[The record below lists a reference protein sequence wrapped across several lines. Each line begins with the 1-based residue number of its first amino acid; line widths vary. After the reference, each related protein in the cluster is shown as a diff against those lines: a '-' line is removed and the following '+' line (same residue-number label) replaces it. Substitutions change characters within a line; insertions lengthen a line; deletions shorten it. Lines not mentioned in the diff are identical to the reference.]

1 MSGPE
6 TTDRTLEAF
15 RARITELDREIVA
28 AVNRRIELVRELHR
42 YKGEQGIPVR
52 DLERERR
59 LVELLAE
66 ANEGPLSRE
75 GLERLVEFVLELVR
89 EENARG

>member
-1 MSGPE
+1 VTNE
-6 TTDRTLEAF
+6 TTDRTLESF
-15 RARITELDREIVA
+15 RARITDLDREILA
-28 AVNRRIELVRELHR
+28 AVNRRIELVRELHS

-59 LVELLAE
+59 LVELLDE

-75 GLERLVEFVLELVR
+75 GLERLVEFVLGLVR

>member
-15 RARITELDREIVA
+15 RTRITELDREIVA

>member
-1 MSGPE
+1 VTND
-6 TTDRTLEAF
+6 TTDRTLESF

-59 LVELLAE
+59 LVELLDE
-66 ANEGPLSRE
+66 TNQGPLSRE
-75 GLERLVEFVLELVR
+75 GLEQLVEFVLGLVR
-89 EENARG
+89 EENAR

>member
-1 MSGPE
+1 VTNE
-6 TTDRTLEAF
+6 TTDRTLESF

-59 LVELLAE
+59 LVELLDE

-75 GLERLVEFVLELVR
+75 GLERLVEFVLRLVR
-89 EENARG
+89 EENAR

>member
-1 MSGPE
+1 VTNE
-6 TTDRTLEAF
+6 TTDRTLESF
-15 RARITELDREIVA
+15 RERITELDREILA

-59 LVELLAE
+59 LVELLDE
-66 ANEGPLSRE
+66 TNEGPLSRE
-75 GLERLVEFVLELVR
+75 GLERLVEFVLGLVR
-89 EENARG
+89 EENAR

>member
-1 MSGPE
+1 VSGSE
-6 TTDRTLEAF
+6 TTDRTLDAF
-15 RARITELDREIVA
+15 RARITELDREILA

-52 DLERERR
+52 DLGRERR
-59 LVELLAE
+59 LVELLDE

-75 GLERLVEFVLELVR
+75 GLERLVEFVLALVR

>member
-15 RARITELDREIVA
+15 RTRITELDREIVA

-75 GLERLVEFVLELVR
+75 GLERRVEFVLELVR